1 MSDSCGMLF
10 VSTPGVYTLSTGLDD
25 LHDRDLT
32 GVLARG
38 LPLSED
44 DPTEPAVAETR
55 KDYDRIEKDGGQGMP
70 LETYLPKAEQDLK
83 AKLSSSMTPHRRL
96 RPQLRPQSR
105 GATGLLA

>member
-1 MSDSCGMLF
+1 M
-10 VSTPGVYTLSTGLDD
+10 YTLTKGLGD

-70 LETYLPKAEQDLK
+70 LNTYHPKAEQDLK
-83 AKLSSSMTPHRRL
+83 AMLSPSLTPIGGFGRSGL
-96 RPQLRPQSR
+96 NR
-105 GATGLLA
+105 GELQG